1 MEERIDE
8 GDERGTSL
16 SPKLP
21 SVAVQPVIMRYF
33 RGRQLLSQLR
43 SQLLVRPSLC
53 RPRSYLCCAEMIQD

>member
-21 SVAVQPVIMRYF
+21 STAIHPVI
-33 RGRQLLSQLR
+33 
-43 SQLLVRPSLC
+43 V
-53 RPRSYLCCAEMIQD
+53 SYSCG